1 MKEDIGIITVA
12 SYIRAISKQCQNSK
26 LVNI

>member
-1 MKEDIGIITVA
+1 MEEDVGTVTVA